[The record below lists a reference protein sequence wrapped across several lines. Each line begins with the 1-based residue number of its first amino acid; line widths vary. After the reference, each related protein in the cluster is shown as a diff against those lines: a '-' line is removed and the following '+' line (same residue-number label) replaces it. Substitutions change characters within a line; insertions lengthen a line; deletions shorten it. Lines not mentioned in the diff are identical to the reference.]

1 MIRRAQTLTL
11 ALLATTLAAPIV
23 ACEEDAD
30 PEACTTAGNI
40 CTWAGRSHAAFNGDD
55 QPLSKALFYWPVDMK
70 ITSSGDTYILDWN
83 NHKVRHLQPDGTL
96 HTVIGTDFVGDGD
109 YATADLVAPGVP
121 GTDINLNHPTQL
133 LEEPGGTLL
142 LVSWHNHKLRRYDP
156 KTGMAYVLCGRG
168 AGFAGDGGPLSNPDL
183 RFNQPSGG
191 TITDDGTI
199 YLIDQRNQ
207 RIRKLSGDG
216 KDIETIAGTGEVGY
230 TGDGGD
236 PLKATFSFPKG
247 SNPPPAGTIAID
259 DAGRIYIAD
268 TLNHAIRRIDPEANT
283 IETVLGTG
291 EAGYGG
297 DDGPGTKA
305 QINNPRDLEMGPDGR
320 LYIADEWNHRIRA
333 LDVDTG
339 IVTTV
344 AGTGKPEFGGDHGPA
359 TRAGLNR
366 PTGIEFDLEG
376 KTMYVADSHNFRI
389 RSVALP

>member
-1 MIRRAQTLTL
+1 MTRLAQSLTL
-11 ALLATTLAAPIV
+11 LLATTALAAPIV

-55 QPLSKALFYWPVDMK
+55 QPLSKALFYWPVDVK
-70 ITSSGDTYILDWN
+70 ITSSGDTYVLDWN
-83 NHKVRHLQPDGTL
+83 NHKVRHLEEDGTL
-96 HTVIGTDFVGDGD
+96 RTVIGTDFVGDGD
-109 YATADLVAPGVP
+109 AATADLVAPGVP

-156 KTGMAYVLCGRG
+156 ETGLTYVVCGRG
-168 AGFAGDGGPLSNPDL
+168 AGFAGDGGPLDHPDL
-183 RFNQPSGG
+183 RLNQPSGG
-191 TITDDGTI
+191 AITDDGTI
-199 YLIDQRNQ
+199 YLVDQRNQ
-207 RIRKLSGDG
+207 RIRRLSGDG
-216 KDIETIAGTGEVGY
+216 KLVETVAGTGEVGF

-259 DAGRIYIAD
+259 GEGRLYVAD
-268 TLNHAIRRIDPEANT
+268 TLNHAIRRIDLKARK
-283 IETVLGTG
+283 IDTVVGTG

-297 DDGPGTKA
+297 DDGPGTAA
-305 QINNPRDLEMGPDGR
+305 QINNPRDLEIGPDGR
-320 LYIADEWNHRIRA
+320 LYIADELNHRIRA
-333 LDVDTG
+333 LDLGSGV
-339 IVTTV
+339 ITTV
-344 AGTGKPEFGGDHGPA
+344 AGDGDAKFAGDNGPA
-359 TRAGLNR
+359 VRASLNR

-389 RSVALP
+389 RAVALP